1 MQRLIITLVAG
12 LAIATGLWQLD
23 NATRGVTVTKAMLGS
38 VPVTVLAPAS
48 GTPSPAIVI
57 AHGFAGSQQLMQPFA
72 VTLAR
77 NGFIAVTFDF
87 PGHGRNAVS
96 LPGGLENHDART
108 AALLATL
115 DEVVT
120 YARHTPGAD
129 GRIGLLGHSMA
140 SDIVVQYAK
149 QRPSIEATVGVSLY
163 SPGIAIDRPRNL
175 LVIDGAW
182 EPAMLRDEARRIV
195 GMASSGPPEEHMTYG
210 RFTDG
215 TARRFA
221 LADGVEHIA
230 VLYSQESMA
239 EALEWLRAAFGRSSA
254 TGFLDSRGAWL
265 GLLLVGVVAL
275 ARPLASLLP
284 PVAVAPLGASLGWRK
299 LASVAVL
306 PALLTP
312 LLLWKLPTDFLPILL
327 GDYLAMHYA
336 IYGLL
341 TVAGIWLTTS
351 RLPDC
356 NAGDWRQWQ
365 WLLTGAACATVYGIF
380 AIGLPLDRYVISY
393 VPGIERLGV
402 MLALLLATLPYFIAD
417 EWLTRGTNSPAG
429 AYAATKF
436 CFLLSL
442 VFAIGLNL
450 ERLFFLAIIVPAI
463 LIFFVVYGMF
473 SRWIYRATGHPLVAA
488 LASSAA
494 FAWAIGVTFPLVS
507 R

>member
-1 MQRLIITLVAG
+1 MQRLIIALAACV
-12 LAIATGLWQLD
+12 AIATGLWHLD
-23 NATRGVTVTKAMLGS
+23 DATHGITVTRAMIGT
-38 VPVTVLAPAS
+38 VPVTVFKPGA

-77 NGFIAVTFDF
+77 DGFLAVTFDF

-115 DEVVT
+115 GEVVA
-120 YARHTPGAD
+120 YARRAPGAD
-129 GRIGLLGHSMA
+129 GRVGLLGHSMA

-149 QRPSIEATVGVSLY
+149 QHPSIETTIGVSLY
-163 SPGIAIDRPRNL
+163 SAGIAINQPRNL

-182 EPAMLRDEARRIV
+182 EPVMLRDEARRIV
-195 GMASSGPPEEHMTYG
+195 GMVAGGSAEERVTYG
-210 RFTDG
+210 NFADG
-215 TARRFA
+215 TARRYA

-230 VLYSQESMA
+230 VLYSRESMT
-239 EALEWLRAAFGRSSA
+239 EARDWLNAVFGRTAA
-254 TGFLDSRGAWL
+254 TGFLDARGAWL
-265 GLLLVGVVAL
+265 GLLLLGVVAL

-284 PVAVAPLGASLGWRK
+284 VIAASPLGADLGWRK
-299 LASVAVL
+299 LLSIAVL

-312 LLLWKLPTDFLPILL
+312 LVLWKLPSDFLPILL

-336 IYGLL
+336 IYGML
-341 TVAGIWLTTS
+341 TFAGIWLTTR

-356 NAGDWRQWQ
+356 HAGDGHRWRI
-365 WLLTGAACATVYGIF
+365 LLIGVALTTVYGIF

-393 VPGIERLGV
+393 LPGIERLGV

-417 EWLTRGTNSPAG
+417 EWLTRGAVTPKG

-463 LIFFVVYGMF
+463 LLFFVVYGLF

-488 LASSAA
+488 LANSAA